1 MAAVTV
7 AAMPVAMVMTATVTI
22 TTVTVTG
29 TIIIMEAAFI
39 TIHGCGA
46 AYTGRAGGAVITD
59 PDGEHTVIAA
69 TAISILGI
77 ALII

>member
-7 AAMPVAMVMTATVTI
+7 AAMPVAMVMTATVIII
-22 TTVTVTG
+22 TTVTG
-29 TIIIMEAAFI
+29 TTIIMEAAFI